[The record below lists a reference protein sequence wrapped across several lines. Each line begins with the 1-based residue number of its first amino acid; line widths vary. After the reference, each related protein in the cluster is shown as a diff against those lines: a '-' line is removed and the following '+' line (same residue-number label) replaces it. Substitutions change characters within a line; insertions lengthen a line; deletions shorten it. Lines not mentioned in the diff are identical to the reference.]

1 MRYRIRTFNQ
11 ISERGLAR
19 LPRAQYEIGDCDDPD
34 AILVRSSDLH
44 ALELGPAL
52 KAIGRAGVGTN
63 NIPVARASQRGIPVF
78 NAPGANANAVA
89 ELVLA
94 MLVVAARNIIPALR
108 YVDEL
113 QGDDR
118 EGVEAAKSRFAG
130 LEITRRTLGV
140 VGLGA
145 IGAMV
150 AQDASHLGMRVLGF
164 DPYLKPG
171 ATGQLPPQLERVT
184 TLDELLG
191 RADFVTLHVPLV
203 TATRNLIDGARIAR
217 MKRGAVLLNF
227 AREGIV
233 DAQAVIAALGEG
245 HLASYMCDFPSAQ
258 LAGVP
263 NALALPHLGACT
275 AEAEENCATMV
286 IDAVRDYLEHGIIRN
301 SVNFPDVDMA
311 RESPYRVGIA
321 NANVPN
327 MLGQISSA
335 MARGGLNIHNM
346 ENHSRGEMA
355 YTLVDVDSEIDDE
368 VVGAIASIHGVLSVR
383 MIPLLEA

>member
-19 LPRAQYEIGDCDDPD
+19 FPRAHYEIGDWPDAD

-44 ALELGPAL
+44 ALELGPRL

-63 NIPVARASQRGIPVF
+63 NIPVAEVSRRGIPVF

-94 MLVVAARNIIPALR
+94 MLVVAVRNIVPALR
-108 YVDEL
+108 YVGEL
-113 QGDDR
+113 AREDMDR
-118 EGVEAAKSRFAG
+118 VESAKSQFAG
-130 LEITRRTLGV
+130 TEIAQRTLGV

-150 AQDASHLGMRVLGF
+150 AQDASHLGMRVIGF

-171 ATGQLPPQLERVT
+171 MVRHLPAALQRVT

-191 RADFVTLHVPLV
+191 AADFVTLHVPLLP
-203 TATRNLIDGARIAR
+203 ATRDLIDRTRIRR
-217 MKRGAVLLNF
+217 MKPGSVLLNF

-233 DAQAVIAALGEG
+233 DAHAVVESLRDG
-245 HLASYMCDFPSAQ
+245 HLASYVCDFPSAE
-258 LAGVP
+258 LASAP
-263 NALALPHLGACT
+263 NAIALPHLGACT
-275 AEAEENCATMV
+275 SEAEENCATMV
-286 IDAVRDYLEHGIIRN
+286 IDQVRDYLEHGIIRN
-301 SVNFPDVDMA
+301 AVNFPDVDMA

-335 MARGGLNIHNM
+335 MAHAGLNIHNM

-355 YTLVDVDSEIDDE
+355 YTLVDVDSEVDDAL
-368 VVGAIASIHGVLSVR
+368 VRAIASIEGVLSVR
-383 MIPLLEA
+383 TIPLLES